1 MDRVIASGI
10 ELLGVAMA
18 VAIVARRLAL
28 PYTVGLVATG
38 LALALAR
45 VKIDLALTHDVLFEV
60 ILPPLLFEA
69 ALSIPWR
76 ELKRDLAPVLALS
89 TLGVLIGAGVVAG
102 GLMWALNWPLA
113 PALAFGALIAA
124 TDPIAVIAMLREAG
138 VKGRLRLVIESES
151 LFNDGAAAL
160 LFALILPTLSQSGA
174 PTPLSIATQA
184 LLIGGGG
191 IAIGAAVGALAIA
204 LAGRTDDHMVETALT
219 AVVAYGSFL
228 IAERIGASG
237 VLATVAAGLVMGNL
251 GVLAPGSSPFALS
264 AQGRQSIVVFW
275 DFAAFVA
282 NSLVFLL
289 IGLAMAD
296 AATRGAGVGAG
307 AIAVVVALAL
317 VGRAATVYPIAL
329 ALART
334 RWAFGWREAHFLWW
348 SGLRGALALAL
359 ALALPPEAPYR
370 DEILVGAFAVVAF
383 SALVQGLTAGPA
395 LRALRL
401 GGNKREEAA
410 EL

>member
-18 VAIVARRLAL
+18 VAIIARRLAL

-45 VKIDLALTHDVLFEV
+45 LKLDLALTHDVLFEV

-76 ELKRDLAPVLALS
+76 ELRRDLAPVLALS
-89 TLGVLIGAGVVAG
+89 TVGVLIGAGVVAA
-102 GLMWALNWPLA
+102 GLIWGLDWPPA
-113 PALAFGALIAA
+113 PAFAFGALIAA
-124 TDPIAVIAMLREAG
+124 TDPIAVIAMLRDARVE
-138 VKGRLRLVIESES
+138 GRLRLVIESES

-160 LFALILPTLSQSGA
+160 LFALILPALGDGGA
-174 PTPLSIATQA
+174 STPLSVVAQA

-204 LAGRTDDHMVETALT
+204 LAGRTDDHLVETALT
-219 AVVAYGSFL
+219 TVAAYGSFL

-237 VLATVAAGLVMGNL
+237 VLATVATGLVMGNL
-251 GVLAPGSSPFALS
+251 GVLASGTNRLALTP
-264 AQGRQSIVVFW
+264 QGRQSIVGFW
-275 DFAAFVA
+275 EFAAFVA

-289 IGLAMAD
+289 IGLAMGD

-307 AIAVVVALAL
+307 ALTVIVALAL
-317 VGRAATVYPIAL
+317 IGRAATVYPIAL
-329 ALART
+329 AFART
-334 RWAFGWREAHFLWW
+334 RWAFAWREAHFLWW

-359 ALALPPEAPYR
+359 ALALPPEAPHR
-370 DEILVGAFAVVAF
+370 DEMIVGAFAVVAF

-401 GGNKREEAA
+401 DGKPRADDAA
-410 EL
+410 S